1 MKKIII
7 VVLMLLLGSCASP
20 TIPGSET
27 NRLAVVT
34 TSYPVA
40 QFVEHVGK
48 ELVEVNLITK
58 GSSNTHT
65 YDPTP
70 KDLLD
75 MNEAVLLFYTNEAM
89 EPWIDGLKLSLKE
102 TVTVVDTSVG
112 IDFIQGHD
120 HGHEENHDDSHE
132 ELHGFGDPH
141 IWTSMKNAQIMV
153 SNIEQALID
162 QLPEEKATIQVN
174 AQAYQAQL
182 KQLDQEYET
191 VFQQANQQKLVFLGH
206 FAFNYLLRD
215 YAFDYTVLYESLS
228 HESEPTAVKVKE
240 VIDYIQEENLRYVF
254 KEELADDRIVEAVLE
269 TTEAL
274 TLELHGAHVL
284 SSEDL
289 AEQVSFIQL
298 QQRNIEN
305 LRVGLQ

>member
-1 MKKIII
+1 MKKIILL
-7 VVLMLLLGSCASP
+7 VLLFLLGSCASP
-20 TIPGSET
+20 TTPSA
-27 NRLAVVT
+27 NPQRLAVVT

-40 QFVEHVGK
+40 QFVEQVGK

-75 MNEAVLLFYTNEAM
+75 MNEAALLFYTNDAM
-89 EPWIDGLKLSLKE
+89 EPWVDGLKSSLKE
-102 TVTVVDTSVG
+102 TVKVVDTSEG
-112 IDFIQGHD
+112 IDFIQGHTHD
-120 HGHEENHDDSHE
+120 HEEEHGHSHE
-132 ELHGFGDPH
+132 EPHGFGDPH
-141 IWTSMKNAQIMV
+141 VWTSMKNAQIMV
-153 SNIEQALID
+153 SNIEKALIV
-162 QLPEEKATIQVN
+162 QLPDETETIQAN

-191 VFQQANQQKLVFLGH
+191 VFKQAHQQKLVFLGH

-228 HESEPTAVKVKE
+228 HESEPTAAKVKE
-240 VIDYIQEENLRYVF
+240 VIDYIQEENLSYVF
-254 KEELADDRIVEAVLE
+254 KEELADDRIVETVLE
-269 TTEAL
+269 TTNAQA
-274 TLELHGAHVL
+274 LELHGVHVL
-284 SSEDL
+284 SNEDL
-289 AEQVSFIQL
+289 AAQVSFIQL

>member
-1 MKKIII
+1 MKKIILL
-7 VVLMLLLGSCASP
+7 VLLFLLGSCVSP
-20 TIPGSET
+20 TTPSV
-27 NRLAVVT
+27 NSNLLVVVT

-40 QFVEHVGK
+40 QFVEQVGK

-75 MNEAVLLFYTNEAM
+75 MNEAALLFYTNDAM
-89 EPWIDGLKLSLKE
+89 EPWVDGLKSSLKE
-102 TVTVVDTSVG
+102 TVKVVDTSEG
-112 IDFIQGHD
+112 IDFIQGHTHD
-120 HGHEENHDDSHE
+120 HEEEHEHSHE
-132 ELHGFGDPH
+132 ESHGFGDPH
-141 IWTSMKNAQIMV
+141 VWTSMKNAQIMV
-153 SNIEQALID
+153 SNIEKALIK
-162 QLPEEKATIQVN
+162 QLPEEKATIQAN

-191 VFQQANQQKLVFLGH
+191 VFKQAHQQKLVFLGH

-228 HESEPTAVKVKE
+228 HESEPTAAKVKE
-240 VIDYIQEENLRYVF
+240 VIDYIQEENLSYVF
-254 KEELADDRIVEAVLE
+254 KEELADDRIVETVLE
-269 TTEAL
+269 TTNAQA
-274 TLELHGAHVL
+274 LELHGVHVL
-284 SSEDL
+284 SNEDL
-289 AEQVSFIQL
+289 AAQVSFIQL

>member
-1 MKKIII
+1 MKKIILL
-7 VVLMLLLGSCASP
+7 VLLFLLGSCASP
-20 TIPGSET
+20 TTPSA
-27 NRLAVVT
+27 NPQRLAVVT

-40 QFVEHVGK
+40 QFVEQVGK

-75 MNEAVLLFYTNEAM
+75 MNEAALLFYTNDAM
-89 EPWIDGLKLSLKE
+89 EPWVDGLKSSLKE
-102 TVTVVDTSVG
+102 TVKVVDTSEG
-112 IDFIQGHD
+112 IDFIQGHTHD
-120 HGHEENHDDSHE
+120 HEEEHGHSHE
-132 ELHGFGDPH
+132 EPHGFGDPH
-141 IWTSMKNAQIMV
+141 VWTSMKNAQIMV
-153 SNIEQALID
+153 SNIEKALIE
-162 QLPEEKATIQVN
+162 QLPDETETIQAN

-191 VFQQANQQKLVFLGH
+191 VFKQAHQQKLVFLGH

-228 HESEPTAVKVKE
+228 HESEPTAAKVKE
-240 VIDYIQEENLRYVF
+240 VIDYIQEENLSYVF
-254 KEELADDRIVEAVLE
+254 KEELADDRIVETVLE
-269 TTEAL
+269 TTNAQA
-274 TLELHGAHVL
+274 LELHGVHVL
-284 SSEDL
+284 SNEDL
-289 AEQVSFIQL
+289 AAQVSFIQL

>member
-1 MKKIII
+1 MKKIILL
-7 VVLMLLLGSCASP
+7 VLLFLLGSCASP
-20 TIPGSET
+20 TTPSA
-27 NRLAVVT
+27 NPQRLAVVT

-40 QFVEHVGK
+40 QFVEQVGK

-75 MNEAVLLFYTNEAM
+75 MNEAALLFYTNDAM
-89 EPWIDGLKLSLKE
+89 EPWVDGLKSSLKE
-102 TVTVVDTSVG
+102 TVKVVDTSED
-112 IDFIQGHD
+112 IDFIQGHTHD
-120 HGHEENHDDSHE
+120 HEEEHGHSHE
-132 ELHGFGDPH
+132 EPHGFGDPH
-141 IWTSMKNAQIMV
+141 VWTSMKNAQIMV
-153 SNIEQALID
+153 SNIEKALIE
-162 QLPEEKATIQVN
+162 QLPDETETIQAN

-191 VFQQANQQKLVFLGH
+191 VFKQAHQQKLVFLGH

-228 HESEPTAVKVKE
+228 HESEPTAAKVKE
-240 VIDYIQEENLRYVF
+240 VIDYIQEENLSYVF
-254 KEELADDRIVEAVLE
+254 KEELADDRIVETVLE
-269 TTEAL
+269 TTNAQA
-274 TLELHGAHVL
+274 LELHGVHVL
-284 SSEDL
+284 SNEDL
-289 AEQVSFIQL
+289 AAQVSFIQL